1 MARAL
6 DVDMTPRPLTGATG
20 AEISGIDLKSLSD
33 DGVERLKQLTSDWCV
48 VVVRD
53 QFLRPEDLA
62 KIGPRFGP
70 LSYTPGLI
78 QNTDW
83 PNVYKLHNYGKARAI
98 TELWHTD
105 GAFSRR
111 PAAYSILAASELP
124 PAGGDTL
131 FANQYLSY
139 EALSPAFRR
148 MLQGLR
154 AEHVWKGV
162 PHLRDGEPDP
172 RAVHPL
178 VRTHPETRRRA
189 LYVNV
194 LRAMDRIEGLS
205 EAESKLLL
213 DFLYQHSIGVDR
225 TYRHRWLPGD
235 VLIWDNR
242 CTLHAAAHDY
252 GDAER
257 ILYRI
262 VTEGEVP
269 YDAPYAAEAVSIP
282 DLELTPTGA

>member
-1 MARAL
+1 MASAL
-6 DVDMTPRPLTGATG
+6 DLDLAPRALTGATG
-20 AEISGIDLKSLSD
+20 AEIVGIDLRSLSD
-33 DGVERLKQLTSDWCV
+33 HGIERLKRLASDWCV
-48 VVVRD
+48 IVIRD
-53 QFLRPEDLA
+53 QFLGPADLA
-62 KIGPRFGP
+62 ELGPRFGP

-83 PNVYKLHNYGKARAI
+83 PNVYKLQNYGKARAI

-105 GAFSRR
+105 GAFSPQ
-111 PAAYSILAASELP
+111 PAAYSILAAAELP

-139 EALSPAFRR
+139 ETLSPAFRT

-154 AEHVWKGV
+154 AEHVWRGV
-162 PHLRDGEPDP
+162 AHLRDGEPDP
-172 RAVHPL
+172 QAVHPL

-194 LRAMDRIEGLS
+194 LSAMDRVQGLS
-205 EAESKLLL
+205 EAESRWLLE
-213 DFLYQHSIGVDR
+213 FLYQHSTGLDR

-242 CTLHAAAHDY
+242 CSLHAAAHDY
-252 GDAER
+252 GNAER

-269 YDAPYAAEAVSIP
+269 YDAA
-282 DLELTPTGA
+282 

>member
-1 MARAL
+1 MARL
-6 DVDMTPRPLTGATG
+6 DLDARPLTGATG
-20 AEISGIDLKSLSD
+20 AEVTIDRRAISDSDIEKLK
-33 DGVERLKQLTSDWCV
+33 RLASEWCV

-53 QFLRPEDLA
+53 QFLHPRDLA
-62 KIGPRFGP
+62 DFGARMGPI
-70 LSYTPGLI
+70 SYTPGLV

-83 PNVYKLHNYGKARAI
+83 PNVYMLQNYGKARAI

-105 GAFSRR
+105 GAFSDR
-111 PAAYSILAASELP
+111 PCAYSILAEAKLP
-124 PAGGDTL
+124 SAGGDTL
-131 FANQYLSY
+131 FANQYLAF
-139 EALSPAFRR
+139 EALSAPFQAF
-148 MLQGLR
+148 LTGLR
-154 AEHVWKGV
+154 AEHVWRGV
-162 PHLRDGEPDP
+162 AHLRDGQPDP

-178 VRTHPETRRRA
+178 VRTHPVTGRRA

-194 LRAMDRIEGLS
+194 LSAMDQVEGLG
-205 EAESKLLL
+205 EAESRWLL
-213 DFLYQHSIGVDR
+213 DYLYRHAIGIDR

-257 ILYRI
+257 VLYRI

-269 YDAPYAAEAVSIP
+269 YDEPCTAS
-282 DLELTPTGA
+282 

>member
-1 MARAL
+1 MAEAEL
-6 DVDMTPRPLTGATG
+6 DLGARPLTGATG
-20 AEISGIDLKSLSD
+20 VEIDGIDLKALSD
-33 DGVERLKQLTSDWCV
+33 GDIERLKRLASDWCV
-48 VVVRD
+48 AVVRN
-53 QFLRPEDLA
+53 QFIHPRDLA
-62 KIGPRFGP
+62 AFGARMGPV
-70 LSYTPGLI
+70 SYTPGLI

-83 PNVYKLHNYGKARAI
+83 PDVYRLRNYGKARAI

-105 GAFSRR
+105 GAFSER
-111 PAAYSILAASELP
+111 PAAYSILAESKLP

-139 EALSPAFRR
+139 EALSEPFRKLLR
-148 MLQGLR
+148 GLR

-162 PHLRDGEPDP
+162 AHLRDGEPDP

-178 VRTHPETRRRA
+178 VRTHPGTGRRA

-194 LRAMDRIEGLS
+194 LSAMGGIEGLS
-205 EAESKLLL
+205 EAESRMLL
-213 DFLYQHSIGVDR
+213 DHLYRHSIAVDR

-242 CTLHAAAHDY
+242 CSLHAAAHDY

-257 ILYRI
+257 VLYRI
-262 VTEGEVP
+262 VTEGEKP
-269 YDAPYAAEAVSIP
+269 YDEPYAEMGSPCGTA
-282 DLELTPTGA
+282 TPVGA

>member
-1 MARAL
+1 MTIL
-6 DVDMTPRPLTGATG
+6 DLDARPLTGATG
-20 AEISGIDLKSLSD
+20 AEILSIDLKALSD
-33 DGVERLKQLTSDWCV
+33 RDIERIKRLASEWCV

-53 QFLRPEDLA
+53 QYIDPADLA
-62 KIGPRFGP
+62 TFGARMGPI
-70 LSYTPGLI
+70 SYTPGLI

-83 PNVYKLHNYGKARAI
+83 PNVYKLQNYGKARAI

-105 GAFSRR
+105 GAFSER
-111 PAAYSILAASELP
+111 PCGFSILAASTLP

-131 FANQYLSY
+131 FANQYLAY
-139 EALSPAFRR
+139 EALSPVFQT
-148 MLQGLR
+148 MLRGLR

-162 PHLRDGEPDP
+162 AHLRDGDPDP
-172 RAVHPL
+172 QAVHPL
-178 VRTHPETRRRA
+178 VRMHPDTGRRA

-194 LRAMDRIEGLS
+194 LSAMGAIEGMS
-205 EAESKLLL
+205 ADESRLLL
-213 DFLYQHSIGVDR
+213 EYLYQASVAVDR

-269 YDAPYAAEAVSIP
+269 F
-282 DLELTPTGA
+282 DLP